1 MPNHTFLH
9 IEDFIEMLERGDDFS
24 FIAQAAHVKPESVQ
38 RRFERL
44 PKEVRDRIRSKR
56 EQVWGIGVRASND
69 LD

>member
-9 IEDFIEMLERGDDFS
+9 IDDFIEMLERGDDFS
-24 FIAQAAHVKPESVQ
+24 FIAQAAHVKPESVE